1 MKSRER
7 ITDEAAD
14 ALIAIIRSVTGY
26 DPTLENRD
34 DETIYARQLF
44 YKVFREVKGWSYYRM
59 GAIFGKDHATVRN
72 AVIKLDDLMSYDNS
86 VVSMYNRVMN
96 MFIRSVDIANQE
108 SADKAKVNAYIY
120 EKLIEMS
127 ELINKQNDYIADL
140 KEEMCLMREEMTLID
155 KRNLEYRPL
164 IEMVMDR
171 LPKTKID
178 SALPKIKKILN
189 GI

>member
-1 MKSRER
+1 
-7 ITDEAAD
+7 
-14 ALIAIIRSVTGY
+14 
-26 DPTLENRD
+26 
-34 DETIYARQLF
+34 
-44 YKVFREVKGWSYYRM
+44 
-59 GAIFGKDHATVRN
+59 
-72 AVIKLDDLMSYDNS
+72 
-86 VVSMYNRVMN
+86 
-96 MFIRSVDIANQE
+96 
-108 SADKAKVNAYIY
+108 
-120 EKLIEMS
+120 MS

-164 IEMVMDR
+164 IDMVMDR